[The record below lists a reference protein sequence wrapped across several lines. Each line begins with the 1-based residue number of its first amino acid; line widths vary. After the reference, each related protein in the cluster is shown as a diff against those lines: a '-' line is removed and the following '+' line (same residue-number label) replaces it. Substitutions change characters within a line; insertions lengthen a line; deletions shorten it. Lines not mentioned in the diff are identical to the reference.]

1 MATIMNLAER
11 PVSLTVRKP
20 APACGARI
28 LLFTGVR
35 FERLD
40 AGAQASN
47 AGTQPPD
54 DQALRNR
61 TG

>member
-1 MATIMNLAER
+1 MAIVINLDDHRTGIVPRKA
-11 PVSLTVRKP
+11 LTGSS
-20 APACGARI
+20 AQI

-40 AGAQASN
+40 LSPTAG
-47 AGTQPPD
+47 GTDARSPD

-61 TG
+61 AS